1 MTTPVMSKRD
11 YFLWKIYKQFL
22 HFWFNLTLR
31 HFSQKSQ
38 TFSRMY
44 NILLMICLKQLT
56 FSRVHKQTKR
66 IKAKRFRGQKSKEK
80 FSSIISWWNRKGVEP
95 FGLETLMILFQ
106 LLWPIMT
113 KHFYACSMII
123 DFFSYVF
130 LLIQKAGFEKKD
142 RRF

>member
-1 MTTPVMSKRD
+1 
-11 YFLWKIYKQFL
+11 
-22 HFWFNLTLR
+22 
-31 HFSQKSQ
+31 
-38 TFSRMY
+38 MY

-130 LLIQKAGFEKKD
+130 LLIQKAGFEKKTD
-142 RRF
+142 DFKLFCFLSSFIFDCQTIVIIRMNLLMI